1 MKVKFGLAVLIIVGA
16 SVPSWAHHSFAAE
29 YDGKKP
35 VKVTGAVT
43 KIDWSNPHVYFYID
57 VEDDA
62 GHVAN
67 WAFEMGAP
75 GALKNTGWTRTSMK
89 IGDLVTVEGTQ
100 AKDGGTHANARA
112 VTLASTGQRLG
123 AASSQGK

>member
-1 MKVKFGLAVLIIVGA
+1 LPLRLCLSGRIILSPPNTTTKKTVKL
-16 SVPSWAHHSFAAE
+16 
-29 YDGKKP
+29 
-35 VKVTGAVT
+35 TGAVT

-57 VEDDA
+57 VEDEA

-100 AKDGGTHANARA
+100 AKDGGYHGNARA
-112 VTLASTGQRLG
+112 VTLTTTGQRLG